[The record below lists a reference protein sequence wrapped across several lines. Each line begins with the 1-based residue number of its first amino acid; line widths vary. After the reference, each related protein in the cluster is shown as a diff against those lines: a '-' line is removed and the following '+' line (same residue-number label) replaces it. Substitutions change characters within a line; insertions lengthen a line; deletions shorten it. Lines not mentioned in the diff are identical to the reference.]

1 MTTILKD
8 HIYTLQIST
17 DHPRS
22 LTLPYIF
29 SNTFPLTSLSFGLR
43 HVTCEHIEIQHTYA
57 QEIIIGEQI
66 AQELFLPPSTAIH
79 AFTQNQTLIFG
90 PLIGIFTTGFTESA
104 SHPIGNRSIG
114 FQDLIT
120 LPDSLHPIV
129 FLFGAQHINWDEET
143 IEGYFFKEEKWVQC
157 TVPFPNVIYDRLPNR
172 QAETYR
178 PIIRAKKRLQTKYA
192 IPWFNPGFFNKWN
205 IHEILINEETVASLL
220 PQTEA
225 FRNFEQLEHFLSSYK
240 HVYMKPVHGSFGRN
254 IYQLLYSHAENC
266 YYCRYRE
273 GEQNKLRKYHSLETL
288 INHVMQGQDLK
299 TFIVQQGIV
308 LLRIGGQPVDFRI
321 HTNKNRFGNWRV
333 SAIVAKI
340 AGKGSMT
347 THINSG
353 GEVKLLQDIFPDA
366 TERVRITNKL
376 TAAALQLSSA
386 VDQRMEG
393 NIGEIGFDLGLDKDE
408 NVWLFEAN
416 SKPGRTAFQSKQFQ
430 EYNELTRQLFYE
442 YAIHLTKDQL
452 SRPKKQSPKDQTS
465 TM

>member
-29 SNTFPLTSLSFGLR
+29 SRTSPLASLSFGSR
-43 HVTCEHIEIQHTYA
+43 HVACENIEIHHTYA

-66 AQELFLPPSTAIH
+66 AKELLLPPSTAIH

-104 SHPIGNRSIG
+104 SQPIGDRSIG
-114 FQDLIT
+114 FHDLII
-120 LPDSLHPIV
+120 PSDSLHPFV

-143 IEGYFFKEEKWVQC
+143 IDGYFFKEENWVQC
-157 TVPFPNVIYDRLPNR
+157 KVPFPNVIYDRLPNR
-172 QAETYR
+172 QAENYK
-178 PIIRAKKRLQTKYA
+178 PISRAKKRLQTKYA

-205 IHEILINEETVASLL
+205 IHQLLIHEETVAALL

-225 FRNFEQLEHFLSSYK
+225 FQHFEQIEQFLSSYK
-240 HVYMKPVHGSFGRN
+240 HVYLKPIHGSFGRN
-254 IYQLLYSHAENC
+254 IYQIFYSNAENC

-273 GEQNKLRKYHSLETL
+273 QTQNKLRKYHSLETL

-321 HTNKNRFGNWRV
+321 HTNKNRFGNWRI

-353 GEVKLLQDIFPDA
+353 GEVKLLEDIFPDT

-376 TAAALQLSSA
+376 TDAALQLSST

-393 NIGEIGFDLGLDKDE
+393 NIGEIGFDLGVDKDE
-408 NVWLFEAN
+408 KVWLFEAN
-416 SKPGRTAFQSKQFQ
+416 SKPGRTAFQSKQLQ
-430 EYNELTRQLFYE
+430 EYSKLTRQLFYE
-442 YAIHLTKDQL
+442 YALHLTENQL
-452 SRPKKQSPKDQTS
+452 SRSKKQSPKDQTS
-465 TM
+465 TK

>member
-1 MTTILKD
+1 MKD

-29 SNTFPLTSLSFGLR
+29 SSTSSLTFLSFGSR
-43 HVTCEHIEIQHTYA
+43 HTACENIEIHYTYA
-57 QEIIIGEQI
+57 HEIIIGEQI
-66 AQELFLPPSTAIH
+66 AKELLLPPSTVMH
-79 AFTQNQTLIFG
+79 AFIQNQTLILG

-114 FQDLIT
+114 FKDLIT
-120 LPDSLHPIV
+120 PSDSLHPFV

-143 IEGYFFKEEKWVQC
+143 IDGYFFKEESWVQC
-157 TVPFPNVIYDRLPNR
+157 KVPFPNVIYDRLPNR
-172 QAETYR
+172 DAELYK
-178 PIIRAKKRLQTKYA
+178 PIIRAKKRLQTKYG

-205 IHEILINEETVASLL
+205 IHQLLINEKTVASLL
-220 PQTEA
+220 PQTET
-225 FRNFEQLEHFLSSYK
+225 FQHFEQVEHFLSSYK

-254 IYQLLYSHAENC
+254 IYQIFYSTTENC

-273 GEQNKLRKYHSLETL
+273 GTQNKLRKYHSLETL

-299 TFIVQQGIV
+299 EFIVQQGIV
-308 LLRIGGQPVDFRI
+308 LLRIGGQPVDFRV
-321 HTNKNRFGNWRV
+321 HTNKNRFGYWRV

-376 TAAALQLSSA
+376 TDVAIQLSSTL
-386 VDQRMEG
+386 DQCMKG

-408 NVWLFEAN
+408 KIWLFEAN
-416 SKPGRTAFQSKQFQ
+416 SKPGRTVFQSEKLQ
-430 EYNELTRQLFYE
+430 EHSELTKQLFYE
-442 YAIHLTKDQL
+442 YALHLTEH
-452 SRPKKQSPKDQTS
+452 SFPRPKQRLREDETS
-465 TM
+465 AL

>member
-1 MTTILKD
+1 MKD

-29 SNTFPLTSLSFGLR
+29 SSTSPLTFLSFGSR
-43 HVTCEHIEIQHTYA
+43 HTACENIEIHYTYA
-57 QEIIIGEQI
+57 HEIIIGEQI
-66 AQELFLPPSTAIH
+66 AKELLLPSSTAMH
-79 AFTQNQTLIFG
+79 AFIQNQTLILG

-104 SHPIGNRSIG
+104 SHPVGNRSNS
-114 FQDLIT
+114 FKDLLIP
-120 LPDSLHPIV
+120 PDPLHPFV

-143 IEGYFFKEEKWVQC
+143 IDGYFFKEESWVQC
-157 TVPFPNVIYDRLPNR
+157 KVPFPNVIYDRLPNR
-172 QAETYR
+172 QAESYK
-178 PIIRAKKRLQTKYA
+178 PIIRAKKQLQTKYA

-205 IHEILINEETVASLL
+205 IHELLINEKTVASLL
-220 PQTEA
+220 PQTET
-225 FRNFEQLEHFLSSYK
+225 FQHFEQVEHFLSSYK
-240 HVYMKPVHGSFGRN
+240 HVYMKSVHGSFGRN
-254 IYQLLYSHAENC
+254 IYQIFYSTTESC

-273 GEQNKLRKYHSLETL
+273 GQQNKLRKYYSLETL

-299 TFIVQQGIV
+299 EFIVQQGIV

-366 TERVRITNKL
+366 TERIRITNKL
-376 TAAALQLSSA
+376 TDVAIQLSSTL
-386 VDQRMEG
+386 DQCMKG
-393 NIGEIGFDLGLDKDE
+393 NIGEIGFDLGLDKDGK
-408 NVWLFEAN
+408 VWLFEAN
-416 SKPGRTAFQSKQFQ
+416 SKPGRTVFQSEKLQ
-430 EYNELTRQLFYE
+430 EYDELTKQLFYE
-442 YAIHLTKDQL
+442 YAIYLTESCL
-452 SRPKKQSPKDQTS
+452 SRSKRRLPKDETS
-465 TM
+465 TR